1 MCVSFGF
8 VCHLTMISGQVR
20 LYLTAEVFCYQQ
32 KLQFNHKS
40 CDPCVEDFVGQT
52 DPMIAPSWA
61 RRRLVGA
68 DAWSWERGQVVK
80 G

>member
-1 MCVSFGF
+1 
-8 VCHLTMISGQVR
+8 MISGQVR

-32 KLQFNHKS
+32 KLQFNHKR